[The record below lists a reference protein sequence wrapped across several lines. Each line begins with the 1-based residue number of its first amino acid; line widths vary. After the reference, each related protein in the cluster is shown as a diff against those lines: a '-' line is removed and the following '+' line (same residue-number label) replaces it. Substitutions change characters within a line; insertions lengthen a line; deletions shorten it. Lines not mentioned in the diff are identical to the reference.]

1 MDEFCGHYVKCNKS
15 EKDKYCMIT
24 LNCWNLK
31 EQTHRYRNQVIRL
44 AVATG
49 KEWRHRQKK
58 KIDIKNRKKERAEEK
73 QVGEKERGKEGGC
86 DKIKELLGQK

>member
-1 MDEFCGHYVKCNKS
+1 
-15 EKDKYCMIT
+15 MIT

-58 KIDIKNRKKERAEEK
+58 KINIKNRKKERAEEK
-73 QVGEKERGKEGGC
+73 QVGEKERGKEGGS
-86 DKIKELLGQK
+86 DKRTLRTEVVWCI